1 MNIDIFKHLKSIKN
15 TLECEKEESLKAA
28 DDLRSKCLEALQ
40 LIDELRFRDNS
51 PHIQL
56 ATRHAIQYL
65 QKALAEIDAFTASYN
80 SASRGRLGNFK
91 DICAPAHAG
100 LEIILNLNY

>member
-1 MNIDIFKHLKSIKN
+1 MNVDVFTNLKAIKN
-15 TLECEKEESLKAA
+15 NLECEQEESPRAA
-28 DDLRSKCLEALQ
+28 EDIKSKCLEALH
-40 LIDELRFRDNS
+40 LIDDLRFRDNS

-65 QKALAEIDAFTASYN
+65 QKALAEIDSFSGSYN
-80 SASRGRLGNFK
+80 PVTRQSNVFLK
-91 DICAPAHAG
+91 DVCAPAHAG